1 MANII
6 LRGNTW
12 HARLAIP
19 VSLRHIFNKREF
31 TQSLKTSSKPVAA
44 KQAIE
49 IVADWKLEIAAA
61 NGDGTAVDILASELK
76 QRIAEEKIR
85 GQYANKELGMTAS
98 DAYADQYA
106 DSLTATRS
114 TEIL

>member
-19 VSLRHIFNKREF
+19 ARLRHVFNKREF

-44 KQAIE
+44 YVILKNTEPA
-49 IVADWKLEIAAA
+49 KLPIP
-61 NGDGTAVDILASELK
+61 D
-76 QRIAEEKIR
+76 
-85 GQYANKELGMTAS
+85 
-98 DAYADQYA
+98 
-106 DSLTATRS
+106 RS
-114 TEIL
+114 TNSIDPKSFSLFF